1 MQQPSITPS
10 TRKHAVVGPVGSGST
25 IHSMS
30 QSWQAAI
37 RHSAFGFDEEAPKNI
52 YSTTSIGSTPR
63 YGASVQVM
71 VVDEQA
77 LSSNLDMIEVIEL
90 EEVIQE
96 FLATMPKKPR
106 RPDRD
111 FDRANIEM
119 SVADGAVVTYDTFSR
134 FNSMIKLS
142 MPKALFESMESNFW
156 YPFFANAATP
166 AEQQM
171 QCVMVPVV
179 PSNISPYIRGTMFGH
194 VGILRSDG
202 IAIIP
207 IGISQTNATV
217 RQCGCATS
225 LDFNRQVF
233 SAVLR
238 NIKGSCQAIKKVM
251 EANFVQSMT
260 VEFNTGE
267 IGLGFTEI
275 FPTRWEVPNQY
286 AVMHPIEQEVMKA
299 MATELKMM
307 QPKASI
313 EAIGGALFPKKKP

>member
-1 MQQPSITPS
+1 MQQPSITLS
-10 TRKHAVVGPVGSGST
+10 RKHAVVGPVGSGSA
-25 IHSMS
+25 IHSMG

-37 RHSAFGFDEEAPKNI
+37 RHSAFGFDEATNNI
-52 YSTTSIGSTPR
+52 YSTTAIGSAPR

-96 FLATMPKKPR
+96 FLATMPKKPKCS
-106 RPDRD
+106 DRD

-134 FNSMIKLS
+134 FNSIIKLA

-166 AEQQM
+166 AEQM

-207 IGISQTNATV
+207 IGISQASATV
-217 RQCGCATS
+217 SQCGCATS

-260 VEFNTGE
+260 IEFNTGE

-286 AVMHPIEQEVMKA
+286 AVMKPIATEIKA
-299 MATELKMM
+299 MQNKAATE
-307 QPKASI
+307 
-313 EAIGGALFPKKKP
+313 AIDALMFPKKKP